1 MNRWLL
7 LGKPVNSRAQQP
19 DTQADIELRACVEA
33 VPPISFNMV
42 AGAGSG
48 KTTSLIKG
56 LTSVLAIHGERLRLR
71 RQKIACITYTE
82 VAAGEIWA
90 DVANNPLV
98 QVSTIHSFLWSVVRH
113 FQTDIAG
120 WVASKIEQRIAE
132 LQEAAANYGP
142 RVQQKTKD
150 KNQRDIERYQQQR
163 AVIDQVKLFSYGTG
177 SNYLKGILGHSDI
190 IQMVPE
196 LVLERPLM
204 RALIAQQFPFIFV
217 DESQDT
223 FPIVVDALKAIQ
235 QQEAARFCLGF
246 FGDPMQ
252 RIYPTGIGAIALMDG
267 WREISKPENF
277 RAPTSVLAVANAIR
291 RDGDALVQIGGR
303 KTRVGEDD
311 VAVDG
316 TARFFI
322 LPADEQRTERV
333 AAVRRWVANA
343 NADDQWLP
351 DAPADAVKML
361 VIVHRM
367 AATRLGF
374 RNLYSAL
381 NDKAPESFKMGF
393 LDATLW
399 PVRPFVSFIAPL
411 AQAVMDGREFD
422 AVQLI
427 RQHSPLLAKSH
438 LVGVN
443 MTERLAEL
451 RQLAQQISALMAP
464 NSHASVRDVLAV
476 VRTSGLL
483 ELDPRFAF
491 YFQVGGEATPA
502 LEDANDDG
510 EDAHAEADAVNAFL
524 ACPAH
529 EFFPYLNYVAEA
541 SPFSTQQG
549 VKGAEFDRVLTVLD
563 DEEGRHFQFSYEK
576 YFGIKPLSD
585 SDKKALDEGKEISA
599 DRTRRLFYVCCTRAR
614 QDLVVVFFAPNP
626 DEALAQIRQMDIF
639 SPAHLHTIAD
649 LI

>member
-1 MNRWLL
+1 M
-7 LGKPVNSRAQQP
+7 NSRAQQP

-33 VPPISFNMV
+33 SPPISFNMV

-120 WVASKIEQRIAE
+120 WVATKLDKRIAE
-132 LQEAAANYGP
+132 LQEAVANYGP

-163 AVIDQVKLFSYGTG
+163 AMIDQVKLYSYGTG
-177 SNYLKGILGHSDI
+177 SNYPNGILGHSDI

-252 RIYPTGIGAIALMDG
+252 RIYPTGIGPIALGEG

-277 RAPTSVLAVANAIR
+277 RAPLSVLAVANAIR
-291 RDGDALVQIGGR
+291 RDGDALVQVGGR
-303 KTRVGEDD
+303 KIRVGDD
-311 VAVDG
+311 DIAVDG
-316 TARFFI
+316 TARFFV

-374 RNLYSAL
+374 SNLYGAL

-393 LDATLW
+393 LDGSLW
-399 PVRPFVSFIAPL
+399 PARPFVSFIAPL
-411 AQAVMDGREFD
+411 AQAVADSREFD

-427 RQHSPLLAKSH
+427 RQHSPLLAKSN
-438 LVGVN
+438 LAGVD
-443 MTERLAEL
+443 MAERLATL
-451 RQLAQQISALMAP
+451 RQLAQQICAHLAP
-464 NSHASVRDVLAV
+464 NSHASVRDVIAV
-476 VRTSGLL
+476 VRDSGLL

-491 YFQVGGEATPA
+491 YLQGGGQAAPA
-502 LEDANDDG
+502 LDDAADDG
-510 EDAHAEADAVNAFL
+510 EDGNAAEVDAVNAFL
-524 ACPAH
+524 ACPAR
-529 EFFPYLNYVAEA
+529 EIFPYLNYVAEA

-563 DEEGRHFQFSYEK
+563 DEEGTHVQFSYEK

-585 SDKKALDEGKEISA
+585 RDKKALDEAKEISV

-614 QDLVVVFFAPNP
+614 QDLVVVFFVPNP
-626 DEALAQIRQMDIF
+626 DESLAQIRQMDIF
-639 SPAHLHTIAD
+639 PEAHLHTIAD
-649 LI
+649 LA